1 MRLKQS
7 PKSKN
12 IQPQEQTPN
21 FPKKRNPEGNTGLK
35 GDRLYNSPEYKSA
48 LNDISTQFR
57 DKVNQRQGKGDRQD
71 KRASKVDDPMAD
83 FIRKIQKRFPKGN

>member
-12 IQPQEQTPN
+12 IQSQEQTPN
-21 FPKKRNPEGNTGLK
+21 FLKKRNPEGNTGLK
-35 GDRLYNSPEYKSA
+35 GDRLYNSPEYKAA

-57 DKVNQRQGKGDRQD
+57 DKVNQRQGKSDRQPVGRQYHIKDWQNAID
-71 KRASKVDDPMAD
+71 KI
-83 FIRKIQKRFPKGN
+83 IRKKK